1 MTLDAQGGQG
11 RRLKLQKFAACLRQD
26 PSHSRSILQPAHL
39 PNQTASTLLSEDYA
53 RTISGGGINNQLAAL
68 NDEKTVGEVALFYDA
83 SVQIDAQRRGLIEN
97 PLQER
102 GLGLIKNIKIQAQI
116 NKAGTINLTERSNAS
131 IHK

>member
-1 MTLDAQGGQG
+1 MQDGQG
-11 RRLKLQKFAACLRQD
+11 RRLELQKFAACLRQD

-53 RTISGGGINNQLAAL
+53 GTISSGGIYNQLAAL

-83 SVQIDAQRRGLIEN
+83 SVLINAQQGGIVVN
-97 PLQER
+97 PLQEM
-102 GLGLIKNIKIQAQI
+102 GIGLIKNIKIQAQI